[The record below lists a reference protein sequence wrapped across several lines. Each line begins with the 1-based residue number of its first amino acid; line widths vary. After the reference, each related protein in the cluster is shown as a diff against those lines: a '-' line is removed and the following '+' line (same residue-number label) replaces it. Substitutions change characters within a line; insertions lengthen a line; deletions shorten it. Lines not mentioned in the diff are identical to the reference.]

1 MEIEGFLV
9 AQPFLHS
16 VSLEYLGG
24 GLGTPKS
31 DKDTVITE
39 CSNIECVDSVA
50 LSSFLLLCYLLIQSS
65 RWCLPSPGSFHL
77 SQ

>member
-39 CSNIECVDSVA
+39 CSNIECVDSVI
-50 LSSFLLLCYLLIQSS
+50 Y
-65 RWCLPSPGSFHL
+65 
-77 SQ
+77 